1 MTLDED
7 AKSYK
12 EEFTTGVLGSGQ
24 VFGKKWMDVQMDGQ
38 MDGWVNG
45 WMDW

>member
-24 VFGKKWMDVQMDGQ
+24 VFGKKCMYIY
-38 MDGWVNG
+38 G
-45 WMDW
+45 WMHGWIDA

>member
-24 VFGKKWMDVQMDGQ
+24 VFGKKCMHGMMNTWMYE
-38 MDGWVNG
+38 
-45 WMDW
+45 